1 MSDMQPGPKGAHVMV
16 IGGGIVGVC
25 SAAYLQ
31 RAGFKV
37 TIVDSGPIGEGASS
51 GNAGNISP
59 GAVVPYLIPGILR
72 EAPGWLFDPDGP
84 LKVRP
89 GYFLRV
95 LPWFIAAARESK
107 GDNALKS
114 SRAMR
119 ELHGGTFEAYD
130 ELTRGTEAAAL
141 IERCG
146 QLYVSER
153 EGYAQG
159 SQLAQFMREA
169 AGIKAIALGAG
180 EVREA
185 EPTLAPIFK
194 SGLLLP
200 DNGRCKNPH
209 QLVSILAGEAVRNGA
224 VVVRGKVTGFQRNGD
239 RVQGVAIDGETKPVD
254 RVVIAAGAGSRA
266 LGAQLGADLPLE
278 AERGYHIT
286 VVDSNVMP
294 RVTVTN
300 RDSSFACAP
309 MNMGLRVAGTAEFAG
324 IDAPPNWARTALLER
339 QAVKMFPGL
348 RLEKVTR
355 WVGDRPSFPDGL
367 PALGPAPGLANAFF
381 AFGNGHFGITGGPV
395 MGKVIAEIV
404 AGERPS
410 IDVRP
415 FRPGRFLGA

>member
-1 MSDMQPGPKGAHVMV
+1 MSTPHVTI

-25 SAAYLQ
+25 SALYLQ

-37 TIVDSGPIGEGASS
+37 TLVDSGPIGEGCSF

-59 GAVVPYLIPGILR
+59 GAVVPYLIPGILK
-72 EAPGWLFDPDGP
+72 EAPKWLFDPDGP
-84 LKVRP
+84 LKIRP
-89 GYFLRV
+89 GYFFKA
-95 LPWFIAAARESK
+95 LPWFLRAVKESK
-107 GDNALKS
+107 AERAMKT
-114 SRAMR
+114 SRAMH
-119 ELHGGTFEAYD
+119 ELHRGTFEAYD

-159 SQLAQFMREA
+159 SKLAQSMREI
-169 AGIKAIALGAG
+169 AGVKTIALNAD

-185 EPTLAPIFK
+185 EPTLAPIYK

-209 QLVSILAGEAVRNGA
+209 QLVTILAGEAVRNGA
-224 VVVRGKVTGFQRNGD
+224 EIIRAKVIAFEREGD
-239 RVQGVAIDGETKPVD
+239 RVQGVVINGVVMPID
-254 RVVIAAGAGSRA
+254 RLLIAAGAGSRA
-266 LGAQLGADLPLE
+266 MSKQLGVDLPLE

-286 VVDSNVMP
+286 IHDSNVMP

-324 IDAPPNWARTALLER
+324 IDAPANWERTELLRR
-339 QAVKMFPGL
+339 QTLRMFPGV

-355 WVGDRPSFPDGL
+355 WAGDRPSFPDGL

-395 MGKVIAEIV
+395 MGRVIAQVI
-404 AGERPS
+404 ADQRPS
-410 IDVRP
+410 IDISP
-415 FRPGRFLGA
+415 LRPGRF